1 MDVLKYQKTLED
13 MTSTSEEIMLLFE
26 EGKKKITGQLAPYG
40 NFWTKSL
47 YSAEGKESFEEMT
60 SKLSICSYE
69 GDLKCTNS
77 SKTIF
82 FSYCFA
88 K

>member
-1 MDVLKYQKTLED
+1 MITR
-13 MTSTSEEIMLLFE
+13 
-26 EGKKKITGQLAPYG
+26 GKKKTTTGQLAPYG

-60 SKLSICSYE
+60 SKLSVCSYE
-69 GDLKCTNS
+69 GVLKCTNS

-82 FSYCFA
+82 LSSSYFHLDR
-88 K
+88 KGSIKLKIIFITKEQFN